1 MRIRGSELI
10 GRKVLLEPD
19 KQVLGEVHELL
30 VDYEHHV
37 LLGLLLSPVWS
48 PKTPVVPFQMVHG
61 LSGDTI
67 SVWDMRP
74 SPHLSQRMAELL
86 ARPRVLGSLLTLPEG
101 VPLGVLAGVT
111 LEAST
116 GAIAG
121 YIVGSEDP
129 AQELFLTVSP
139 NRLYSLL
146 DDQFRYTQ
154 NFKPAFPA
162 ALFNQGG

>member
-19 KQVLGEVHELL
+19 KEFLGEVHDLIL
-30 VDYEHHV
+30 DYEHHV
-37 LLGLLLSPVWS
+37 LLGLLLGPVWS
-48 PKTPVVPFQMVHG
+48 PKTSVVPYQMVHG
-61 LSGDTI
+61 LSGGTI
-67 SVWDMRP
+67 GVLAVGP
-74 SPHLSQRMAELL
+74 SPHLSQRIAELL
-86 ARPRVLGSLLTLPEG
+86 ARPRLLGSLLRLPEG

-111 LEAST
+111 LETST

-129 AQELFLTVSP
+129 TQDLFLTVSP

-146 DDQFRYTQ
+146 DDQFRYQ
-154 NFKPAFPA
+154 NFKPTYSER
-162 ALFNQGG
+162 LFNQGG

>member
-1 MRIRGSELI
+1 MRIRGNELI

-19 KQVLGEVHELL
+19 KEVLGDVHDLL

-48 PKTPVVPFQMVHG
+48 PKTPVVPFQTVHG

-67 SVWDMRP
+67 SVWDMRL

-86 ARPRVLGSLLTLPEG
+86 ARSKVLGSLLTLPEG

-116 GAIAG
+116 GVIVG

-129 AQELFLTVSP
+129 EQDLFLTVSP
-139 NRLYSLL
+139 NRLHSLL
-146 DDQFRYTQ
+146 DDQFRYAQHT
-154 NFKPAFPA
+154 KPSFPA

>member
-1 MRIRGSELI
+1 MRIRGSELK

-19 KQVLGEVHELL
+19 KEVLGEVHELL

-101 VPLGVLAGVT
+101 GPLGVLVGVT

-129 AQELFLTVSP
+129 AQDLFLTVSP

-146 DDQFRYTQ
+146 DDQFCYPR

-162 ALFNQGG
+162 ALFNRGG

>member
-1 MRIRGSELI
+1 MRIRRKELI

-19 KQVLGEVHELL
+19 KEVLGEVHDLL

-48 PKTPVVPFQMVHG
+48 PKAPVVPFQMVHG

-86 ARPRVLGSLLTLPEG
+86 VRPKVLGSLLTLPEG

-111 LEAST
+111 LETST
-116 GAIAG
+116 GTIVG
-121 YIVGSEDP
+121 YVVGSEDP
-129 AQELFLTVSP
+129 QQDLFLTVSP

-154 NFKPAFPA
+154 SINPAFPA

>member
-1 MRIRGSELI
+1 MRMRSSELL
-10 GRKVLLEPD
+10 GRKVVLEPD
-19 KQVLGEVHELL
+19 KEVLGEVHDLL

-67 SVWDMRP
+67 SVWDLRP
-74 SPHLSQRMAELL
+74 SPQLSQRMTELL
-86 ARPRVLGSLLTLPEG
+86 ARPRVLGSLLALPEG
-101 VPLGVLAGVT
+101 VPLGVLAGVM

-129 AQELFLTVSP
+129 AQDLFLTVSP

-146 DDQFRYTQ
+146 DEQFRFAQ
-154 NFKPAFPA
+154 SFKPACPA
-162 ALFNQGG
+162 AFFNPGG